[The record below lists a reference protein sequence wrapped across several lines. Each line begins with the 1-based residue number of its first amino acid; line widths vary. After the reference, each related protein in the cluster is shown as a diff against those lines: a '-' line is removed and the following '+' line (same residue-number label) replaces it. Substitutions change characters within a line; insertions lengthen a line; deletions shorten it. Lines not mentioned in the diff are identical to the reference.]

1 MKNNIL
7 RATAVLAAGAAL
19 AVAGCGGDDD
29 NSGVDTSDPT
39 AVVTALYA
47 AAGDGDAAAMCDLLS
62 ADAQQRAQETED
74 ADDCETAVEKS
85 LSGGAGDLLSQIE
98 VGEADVEGDS
108 GTVEIKAFGQTDT
121 VNVVQEDGEWK
132 VDEDS

>member
-1 MKNNIL
+1 MNNNIL

-19 AVAGCGGDDD
+19 AVAGCGGDDSSD
-29 NSGVDTSDPT
+29 VDSSDPT

-62 ADAQQRAQETED
+62 SDAQQRAQETED